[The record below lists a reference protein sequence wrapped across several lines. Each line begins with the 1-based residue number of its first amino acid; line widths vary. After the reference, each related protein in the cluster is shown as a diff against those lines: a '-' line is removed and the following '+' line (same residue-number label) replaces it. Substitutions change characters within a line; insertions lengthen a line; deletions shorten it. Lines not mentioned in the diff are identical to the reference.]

1 MKHLIIIAGPTGV
14 GKTAVAIELAEFYK
28 TEIISADARQF
39 YSEMNIGTAKPDEHQ
54 LAQVKHHFINSL
66 SIHDAYDVSKY
77 ETDALNLLQK
87 LFEKNDKLILCGGS
101 GLFIHAVVHG
111 LDKLPET
118 DSAIRHMFEQKLAD
132 EGLESLQK
140 LLLEKDPVYYKTV
153 DLQNPHRLLRAL
165 EVCFTTGKP
174 FSSFRKNAPQERNF
188 QTISICLN
196 KQRNILYRQINQRVD
211 AMVSK
216 GLIQEAAELY
226 PLKHLQ
232 ALHTVGYTE
241 IFRCFDERR
250 NPEEAIE
257 KIKQNTRHYAKRQL
271 TWFKKYL
278 QAAWFEP
285 ETLQDIKAYINSRLD
300 ESTAA
305 V

>member
-14 GKTAVAIELAEFYK
+14 GKTEVAIALAQYYK

-39 YSEMNIGTAKPDEHQ
+39 YREMNIGTAKPDEHQ

-77 ETDALNLLQK
+77 ESEAIKLLQK
-87 LFEKNDKLILCGGS
+87 LFEKYDQLILCGGS
-101 GLFIHAVVHG
+101 GLFIHAVIHG

-118 DSAIRHMFEQKLAD
+118 DSTIPYMLEQKLED
-132 EGLESLQK
+132 EGIDALQK

-165 EVCFTTGKP
+165 EVCLTTGKP
-174 FSSFRKNAPQERNF
+174 FSSFRKNEPQKRDF
-188 QTISICLN
+188 QTISICLH

-211 AMVSK
+211 TMVSN

-226 PLKHLQ
+226 PLKHLR

-241 IFRCFDERR
+241 IFKCYDEKL

-257 KIKQNTRHYAKRQL
+257 KIKQNSRHYAKRQL

-285 ETLQDIKAYINSRLD
+285 ENLQDIKAYIKLKLD
-300 ESTAA
+300 ESTPS